1 VSRAKAWFLG
11 GGPGAGDLLTV
22 RAAGAIA
29 EADIVIWGE
38 RLVMEEAVTANA
50 RPEAELMPWPPATM
64 EELLGAYERARQED
78 LVVARLI
85 GGDPAVYVDMGEE
98 LAKVRELGLPHEI
111 VPGVGA
117 LSAAGALLGRELAR
131 AHSEQQLA
139 IVSTR
144 GELERLGGDEVTMA
158 IYMSGREG
166 EGLPLRLEAAGYG
179 PGTPCAIVGSA
190 SWPQQEVVRC
200 PLEELEEQLADER
213 FERRTLVL
221 VGPGVGGA

>member
-1 VSRAKAWFLG
+1 MSRAKAWFLG

-22 RAAGAIA
+22 RATEAIA

-38 RLVMEEAVTANA
+38 RLVMEEAITANA
-50 RPEAELMPWPPATM
+50 RPGAELMPWPPATM
-64 EELLGAYERARQED
+64 EELLGAYERASRED

-117 LSAAGALLGRELAR
+117 LSAAAALLGCELAR
-131 AHSEQQLA
+131 AKSEQQLA

-144 GELERLGGDEVTMA
+144 GELERLGGEEVTMA
-158 IYMSGREG
+158 VYMSGREG
-166 EGLPLRLEAAGYG
+166 EELPRRLQAAGYG
-179 PGTPCAIVGSA
+179 PETPCAVVASA
-190 SWPQQEVVRC
+190 SWPQQQVVRC
-200 PLEELEEQLADER
+200 RLEALGEQLAEER

-221 VGPGVGGA
+221 VGPGVGDP